1 MEGEPLEVSP
11 KTPGCSSLD
20 GATAPG
26 PGGGA
31 ESEHAVSVGLNK
43 SERDSEGRGLGE
55 RKKGLMTKKG
65 AH

>member
-31 ESEHAVSVGLNK
+31 ESEHAVRVGLNQSRMLVAK
-43 SERDSEGRGLGE
+43 AWRNGE
-55 RKKGLMTKKG
+55 NWVLLINE
-65 AH
+65 H